1 MKKFIASRLTSG
13 NRLFPAEVTIGDTSV
28 TLRIPSILSG
38 GKEKTIPFNRI
49 SSVDIDC
56 PTIGFSKIVIETTGE
71 GRIESNGFL
80 QAEVKEM
87 KQLILSKINVA
98 V

>member
-1 MKKFIASRLTSG
+1 MKKFIASRLTTG
-13 NRLFPAEVTIGDTSV
+13 NRLFPAEVIIGDTSV
-28 TLRIPSILSG
+28 TLRMPSIIG

-71 GRIESNGFL
+71 GKIESNGFL
-80 QAEVKEM
+80 QSEVKEM
-87 KQLILSKINVA
+87 KELILTKIHVT

>member
-1 MKKFIASRLTSG
+1 MRKFTASRLTSG
-13 NRLFPAEVTIGDTSV
+13 NRLFPAEVTINDTNV
-28 TLRIPSILSG
+28 TLRLPSLLSG
-38 GKEKTIPFNRI
+38 GREKTIPFNRI
-49 SSVDIDC
+49 SSVNIDC
-56 PTIGFSKIVIETTGE
+56 PTIGFSTIIIETTGE
-71 GRIESNGFL
+71 GKIESNGFL

>member
-1 MKKFIASRLTSG
+1 MKTYVASRLTSG
-13 NRLFPAEVTIGDTSV
+13 NRLFPAQLMIGENTV
-28 TLRIPSILSG
+28 TLRNPSIFSG

-49 SSVDIDC
+49 SSVHIDC

-71 GRIESNGFL
+71 GRIESNGFF

-87 KQLILSKINVA
+87 KNLILSKINVT